1 MPKEYETLNQL
12 DAEVLFVLMMHRGE
26 NNAIQRW
33 SLIKRIYGDD
43 VETDEI
49 DNNNLY
55 DRAVRNSIQRLR
67 ESGQHICNRG
77 NGAGYYIA
85 DSRDEYERFKE
96 YYLGPAYPKFIAAKK
111 MDEAADAR
119 WGKQAKQAPQGQ
131 QTLFA

>member
-26 NNAIQRW
+26 NNAIQR
-33 SLIKRIYGDD
+33 
-43 VETDEI
+43 
-49 DNNNLY
+49 
-55 DRAVRNSIQRLR
+55 LR
-67 ESGQHICNRG
+67 ESGQLICNRG

-85 DSRDEYERFKE
+85 DGRDEYERFKE

>member
-77 NGAGYYIA
+77 NGAA
-85 DSRDEYERFKE
+85 TTSPTAATSTNASRNTTSDPHTQN
-96 YYLGPAYPKFIAAKK
+96 L
-111 MDEAADAR
+111 
-119 WGKQAKQAPQGQ
+119 
-131 QTLFA
+131 